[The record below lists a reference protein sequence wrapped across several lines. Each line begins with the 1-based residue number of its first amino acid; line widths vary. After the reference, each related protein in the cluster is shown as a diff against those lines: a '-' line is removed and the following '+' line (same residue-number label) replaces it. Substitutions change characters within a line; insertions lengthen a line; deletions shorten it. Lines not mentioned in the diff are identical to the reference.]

1 MITADLSQK
10 IDLLPQEEYSLVEEY
25 VERISEYVVKKQQE
39 KAWSSIKEDLN
50 RAEESIKNE
59 GTISYADL
67 RKKLGV

>member
-39 KAWSSIKEDLN
+39 KAWFSIKEDLN